1 MRRFLHLYILLSVWL
16 AVSAQPH
23 CNVRVFSLHDGLASN
38 VISSMVQTPDQMMWF
53 STWNGL
59 CCYDGYTF
67 NAFNDPFVKE
77 RTLTTNRLLKV
88 YVANNGNLWCLTYDR
103 QVFLFNRSTSRFI
116 NLSSMVAQQSGKDFI
131 CQRIV
136 PLKNGF
142 TWLFS
147 REKGESC
154 FRIDERM
161 LLQSPTSACIQ
172 EFSPVNTSK
181 KWDDVYGVEIDG
193 KGSEWLLTDKG
204 PYIVGKQLKDA
215 TPYSFWWEDG
225 QNVVLVSKDG
235 RIGRYDRQHNVIVPI
250 KGFPGE
256 AKNVSSVGHFGEH
269 GLVMLTD
276 QGLNVWHT
284 DSNLHKYFPF
294 SAGDGVKYIISDHRK
309 RVWAIT
315 SEGNV
320 LLITVDKGQVERVPM
335 QVPLNSLRQS
345 TRNFVHEDNYGNCW
359 IGTEQGFFGYYD
371 EVTHQ
376 LVPYSVR
383 TNNAEPTIDK
393 WFVDAHGDL
402 WFSGEHD
409 VAVINFTQSMFRH
422 HDLEGMQQ
430 VRSVCYD
437 SQNRLWVG
445 DITGHVAV
453 TDQTGKVE
461 GFLGSDGQLHQA
473 PTIFSTHIYCIYE
486 DSRHRMWIGTK
497 GDGLYCL
504 KGKGRLSHYQ
514 HDKTQPFSLCSD
526 QIYAM
531 HEDLNHRLWVGTF
544 EGGIALVDEDADGNG
559 GNSAI
564 RFIHA
569 GNLLKNYPVDDYNK
583 VRRITETK
591 DGAIIVSASNGLVTF
606 SEHFDSP
613 EKITF
618 FAHKHIHGDPSS
630 LFTSDVMHSYVDH
643 TGRILVA
650 TVGGGVQEIIG
661 KNPLSKHL
669 RFAPVTLL
677 DNNNYGTV
685 LSMSEDAEENLWI
698 GCENS
703 LMMYQHQ
710 LRQLF
715 RFGTGDLGEHAEL
728 TESQSAFNPLTGELA
743 FATTDGYI
751 SFQPKQIG
759 HEKILPPIVFK
770 SVLFHGADVPL
781 RHIQDDVLLVPSNR
795 RNLTIQFAALDYQDN
810 SMIRYAYMLEGVDKD
825 WVELDEEHSITYSHL
840 PSGKLKL
847 KVRST
852 NHYGIWVDNDKTL
865 LLDVRPTFWETWW
878 AKLLYLLLAIAVIG
892 IAVWIYRLRTRASM
906 ERQLNNMKTLFFTDV
921 SHQLRTPLTLIGG
934 PVSQVLNTEHLTNVA
949 RQHLEMVQRNT
960 HRMLELVNSM
970 LTYGKDYNTYI
981 SDWEIPKGEVPTD
994 EPKTATSTPA
1004 GVTSSEED
1012 MDKGEDK
1019 TRLLVV
1025 EDNNDLRA
1033 FLVSILQSDYVVS
1046 QASNGREGLE
1056 KAMTEQPDFI
1066 LTDVMMPEMDGLE
1079 MVHRIKDNHDISHI
1093 PIIIL
1098 SAKASMEDRLE
1109 GLRAGVNDYI
1119 TKPFSATYL
1128 KQRMQNII
1136 ANQRILQKN
1145 FLESVE
1151 MSEAVSDEHAKEAP
1165 GMLQLKETKIVDS
1178 DKDMMDQLLE
1188 YIEEHL
1194 ADSELKIEDLA
1205 AAVCLGRSVFYN
1217 KVKSIVGMSPVELL
1231 RHIRIKHAEDMVSK
1245 SNEPFSQIAY
1255 AVGFS
1260 DARYFGKCF
1269 KKETGLTPSE
1279 YRDRSSSAST

>member
-1 MRRFLHLYILLSVWL
+1 MRRFLHLFTLLSVWL
-16 AVSAQPH
+16 AVAAQPH
-23 CNVRVFSLHDGLASN
+23 CNVRLFSLRDGLASN
-38 VISSMVQTPDQMMWF
+38 VISSIEQTPDQMMWF

-59 CCYDGYTF
+59 CCYDGYSF

-77 RTLTTNRLLKV
+77 RTLTTNRLLKT
-88 YVANNGNLWCLTYDR
+88 YVSHFGNLWCLTYDR
-103 QVFLFNRSTSRFI
+103 QVFLFNRATSSFI
-116 NLSSMVAQQSGKDFI
+116 NLSSLVAQKSGKEFI

-136 PLKNGF
+136 PLQNGF

-154 FRIDERM
+154 FRIDEQM
-161 LLQSPTSACIQ
+161 LLQSATPACVQ
-172 EFSPVNTSK
+172 EFSPANTSK
-181 KWDDVYGVEIDG
+181 KWGDVFGVEIDS

-204 PYIVGKQLKDA
+204 PYIVGKPLNDS
-215 TPYSFWWEDG
+215 TPYSFLWEDG
-225 QNVVLVSKDG
+225 QNIVLVSRDG
-235 RIGRYDRQHNVIVPI
+235 RIGRYDRKRNVVDAL
-250 KGFPGE
+250 KGFPE
-256 AKNVSSVGHFGEH
+256 ETKNISSVGSFGEH
-269 GLVMLTD
+269 GMLMLTE
-276 QGLNVWHT
+276 QGLIVWHS
-284 DSNLHKYFPF
+284 DNNRHKYIPFPSNDRVKHI
-294 SAGDGVKYIISDHRK
+294 SADHRK

-315 SEGNV
+315 SAGNV
-320 LLITVDKGQVERVPM
+320 LLIMVDKGQVERVPM
-335 QVPLNSLRQS
+335 QIPLLSLRQS

-371 EVTHQ
+371 EVTRQ
-376 LVPYSVR
+376 LIPYSIR
-383 TNNAEPTIDK
+383 TSNAEPTIDK
-393 WFVDAHGDL
+393 LFVDARGDL

-409 VAVINFTQSMFRH
+409 VAVINFTQSMFQH

-437 SQNRLWVG
+437 SQNRLWLG

-473 PTIFSTHIYCIYE
+473 PTVFSTHIYCIYE

-504 KGKGRLSHYQ
+504 RGKGRLSHYQ

-531 HEDLNHRLWVGTF
+531 HEDFSHRLWVGTF
-544 EGGIALVDEDADGNG
+544 EGGIALIDEDADDNG
-559 GNSAI
+559 GNKAI

-569 GNLLKNYPVDDYNK
+569 GNLLKNYPVGDFNK

-613 EKITF
+613 EKIAF

-630 LFTSDVMHSYVDH
+630 LFTSDVMNSYVDH

-661 KNPLSKHL
+661 KNPLGKHL
-669 RFAPVTLL
+669 RFAPVKLF

-685 LSMSEDAEENLWI
+685 LSMKEDAEGNLWI

-703 LMMYQHQ
+703 LMMFHRQQ
-710 LRQLF
+710 RQLF
-715 RFGTGDLGEHAEL
+715 RFGTGDLGEHTEL

-743 FATTDGYI
+743 FATTDGFI
-751 SFQPKQIG
+751 SFRPKQTG
-759 HEKILPPIVFK
+759 QEKYLPPIVFK

-781 RHIQDDVLLVPSNR
+781 RHIQDDFLLVPSNR

-810 SMIRYAYMLEGVDKD
+810 SMIRYAYMLEGVDDD
-825 WVELDEEHSITYSHL
+825 WIELNDAHSVTYSHL
-840 PSGKLKL
+840 PPGKHRL

-878 AKLLYLLLAIAVIG
+878 AKMLYLLLAIAVIG
-892 IAVWIYRLRTRASM
+892 IVVWIYRLRTRASM
-906 ERQLNNMKTLFFTDV
+906 ERQINNMKTLFFTDV

-934 PVSQVLNTEHLTNVA
+934 PVRQVLDTERLTSVA
-949 RQHLEMVQRNT
+949 RQYLEMVLRNT

-970 LTYGKDYNTYI
+970 LTYGTDYNTYI
-981 SDWEIPKGEVPTD
+981 SDWEIPKGEMLSEVPL
-994 EPKTATSTPA
+994 TATSTPSDA
-1004 GVTSSEED
+1004 VSYDDD
-1012 MDKGEDK
+1012 MEGSEDK

-1025 EDNNDLRA
+1025 EDNDDLRA

-1056 KAMTEQPDFI
+1056 KAMAEQPDFI

-1151 MSEAVSDEHAKEAP
+1151 ISETVADEQAIEAP
-1165 GMLQLKETKIVDS
+1165 HMLQLKETAIVDS
-1178 DKDMMDQLLE
+1178 DKEMMDQLLE
-1188 YIEEHL
+1188 YIEENI

-1205 AAVCLGRSVFYN
+1205 AAVCLGRTVFYN
-1217 KVKSIVGMSPVELL
+1217 KVKSMVGMSPVELL

-1279 YRDRSSSAST
+1279 YRERSSSPNT